1 MVTYQGGD
9 LHTKKYVIIGY
20 ILVHSPL
27 GSYLFQELTTMAFAR
42 LSVLDSTNG
51 KDVVF
56 NGNDRGLKTSFPS
69 PVAGRRTGMV
79 FNGNDYGW
87 LRLSSPCPTEGALG
101 RCRRR
106 SLV

>member
-1 MVTYQGGD
+1 
-9 LHTKKYVIIGY
+9 
-20 ILVHSPL
+20 L

-69 PVAGRRTGMV
+69 PVAGRRT
-79 FNGNDYGW
+79 
-87 LRLSSPCPTEGALG
+87 
-101 RCRRR
+101 
-106 SLV
+106 